1 MTLNTVLLVVLS
13 LLVAGGL
20 SFFQYIYKAKNN
32 SKLNLFL
39 AFLRFLSVFGI
50 LLLLINPV
58 VTRNTLEIEKPPLPI
73 VIDNSS
79 SIVALKAKDKTQ
91 ELYAALTSNAEL
103 QEKFEIES
111 YRFDTEFQSDTQFDF
126 TGKQTNLDAIAKNLK
141 SIHKN
146 VVFPTVIITDGNQTT
161 GNDYVYSFA
170 NNNKVF
176 PIAVGDT
183 TKVLDFKITQLN
195 VNKYAF
201 YKNKF
206 PVEVF
211 FQYSG
216 DKNAVADFTISQ
228 GNTVLSKKAISFS
241 KAKNTAVATVLLTAD
256 KIGSQVF

>member
-1 MTLNTVLLVVLS
+1 M
-13 LLVAGGL
+13 
-20 SFFQYIYKAKNN
+20 
-32 SKLNLFL
+32 
-39 AFLRFLSVFGI
+39 
-50 LLLLINPV
+50 
-58 VTRNTLEIEKPPLPI
+58 PI
-73 VIDNSS
+73 VVDNSS

-103 QEKFEIES
+103 QEKFEIQS

-126 TGKQTNLDAIAKNLK
+126 KGKQTNLDAIAKNLK

-161 GNDYVYSFA
+161 GNDYVYSFD

-176 PIAVGDT
+176 PIVVGDT
-183 TKVLDFKITQLN
+183 TKVLDLKITQLN

-216 DKNAVADFTISQ
+216 DKNADCRF
-228 GNTVLSKKAISFS
+228 
-241 KAKNTAVATVLLTAD
+241 
-256 KIGSQVF
+256 